1 MSMGNMN
8 AASSAAADA
17 AKQDNQTR
25 RPEVPVRLI
34 RGGNE
39 DIAIGENSLLEGSFE
54 TQGSIFVD
62 GAAVNADL
70 RASQLSIG
78 ASGRVEGQAS
88 VLRAEIAGVFDGTL
102 ECSGEVILRS
112 SSRIAGEVKMREAGH
127 ASRRCHRCA
136 DTCHRRQRRGRGEVS
151 ARCRHRPGR
160 AGIRHPSMDAAAL
173 QAGDPDDVRCGAF
186 ARPGGARRADFLRR
200 APALIEAGL
209 FERMLLSFGEGLCG
223 EASP

>member
-1 MSMGNMN
+1 MKMSMGNMN
-8 AASSAAADA
+8 TASSAAADA
-17 AKQDNQTR
+17 AKQDGQTR
-25 RPEVPVRLI
+25 RPEAPVRLI

-112 SSRIAGEVKMREAGH
+112 SSRIAGEVKCAKLVTHRGAVIDAQIRVIADGDEAEEKSPQGAVIAQAARESAIRPWT
-127 ASRRCHRCA
+127 RRRFK
-136 DTCHRRQRRGRGEVS
+136 
-151 ARCRHRPGR
+151 R
-160 AGIRHPSMDAAAL
+160 AIPMMSGAAL
-173 QAGDPDDVRCGAF
+173 SLGLVGL
-186 ARPGGARRADFLRR
+186 G
-200 APALIEAGL
+200 ALI
-209 FERMLLSFGEGLCG
+209 F
-223 EASP
+223 

>member
-1 MSMGNMN
+1 MKMSMGNMN
-8 AASSAAADA
+8 TASSAAADA
-17 AKQDNQTR
+17 AKQDGQTR
-25 RPEVPVRLI
+25 RPEAPVRLI

-62 GAAVNADL
+62 GAAINADL

-112 SSRIAGEVKMREAGH
+112 SSRIAGEVKCAKLVTHRGAVIDAQIRVIADSDETEEKSPQGAVIAQAARESAIRPWT
-127 ASRRCHRCA
+127 RRRFK
-136 DTCHRRQRRGRGEVS
+136 
-151 ARCRHRPGR
+151 R
-160 AGIRHPSMDAAAL
+160 AITMMSGAAL
-173 QAGDPDDVRCGAF
+173 SLGLVGL
-186 ARPGGARRADFLRR
+186 G
-200 APALIEAGL
+200 ALI
-209 FERMLLSFGEGLCG
+209 F
-223 EASP
+223 

>member
-1 MSMGNMN
+1 MKMSMGNMN
-8 AASSAAADA
+8 TASSAAADA

-25 RPEVPVRLI
+25 RPEAPVRLI

-112 SSRIAGEVKMREAGH
+112 SSRIAGEVKCAKLVTHRGAVIDAQVRVIAESDETEEKSQQGAVIAQAARE
-127 ASRRCHRCA
+127 SVIRPWTRRRFK
-136 DTCHRRQRRGRGEVS
+136 
-151 ARCRHRPGR
+151 R
-160 AGIRHPSMDAAAL
+160 AIPVMS
-173 QAGDPDDVRCGAF
+173 GAVLSLGLVGF
-186 ARPGGARRADFLRR
+186 G
-200 APALIEAGL
+200 ALI
-209 FERMLLSFGEGLCG
+209 F
-223 EASP
+223 

>member
-1 MSMGNMN
+1 MSIGNVN
-8 AASSAAADA
+8 AASAATGDA
-17 AKQDNQTR
+17 AKQDSQAR
-25 RPEVPVRLI
+25 RPDTPVRLI

-78 ASGRVEGQAS
+78 ASGRVEGQAT

-112 SSRIAGEVKMREAGH
+112 SSRIAGEVKCAKLVTHRGAVIDAQVRVIAESDEAEEKSPQGAVIAHAARESAIRPWT
-127 ASRRCHRCA
+127 RRRFK
-136 DTCHRRQRRGRGEVS
+136 
-151 ARCRHRPGR
+151 R
-160 AGIRHPSMDAAAL
+160 AIPMMSGAAL
-173 QAGDPDDVRCGAF
+173 SLGLVGL
-186 ARPGGARRADFLRR
+186 G
-200 APALIEAGL
+200 ALI
-209 FERMLLSFGEGLCG
+209 F
-223 EASP
+223 

>member
-1 MSMGNMN
+1 MKMSMGNMN

-112 SSRIAGEVKMREAGH
+112 SSRIAGEVKCAKLVTHRGAVIDAQIRVIAESDEAEEKSPQGAVIAQAARESAIRPWT
-127 ASRRCHRCA
+127 RRRFK
-136 DTCHRRQRRGRGEVS
+136 
-151 ARCRHRPGR
+151 R
-160 AGIRHPSMDAAAL
+160 AIPMMSGAAL
-173 QAGDPDDVRCGAF
+173 S
-186 ARPGGARRADFLRR
+186 L
-200 APALIEAGL
+200 GL
-209 FERMLLSFGEGLCG
+209 VGL
-223 EASP
+223 

>member
-1 MSMGNMN
+1 MKMSMGNMN
-8 AASSAAADA
+8 TASSAAADA
-17 AKQDNQTR
+17 ARQDNQTR
-25 RPEVPVRLI
+25 RPEAPVRLI

-112 SSRIAGEVKMREAGH
+112 SSRIAGEVKCAKLVTHRGAVIDAQVRVIAESDETEEKSQQGAVIAQAARE
-127 ASRRCHRCA
+127 SVIRPWTRRRFK
-136 DTCHRRQRRGRGEVS
+136 
-151 ARCRHRPGR
+151 R
-160 AGIRHPSMDAAAL
+160 AIPVMS
-173 QAGDPDDVRCGAF
+173 GAVLSLGLVGF
-186 ARPGGARRADFLRR
+186 G
-200 APALIEAGL
+200 ALI
-209 FERMLLSFGEGLCG
+209 F
-223 EASP
+223 

>member
-1 MSMGNMN
+1 MKMSMGNMN
-8 AASSAAADA
+8 TASSAAADA
-17 AKQDNQTR
+17 ARQDNQTR
-25 RPEVPVRLI
+25 RPEAPVRLI

-78 ASGRVEGQAS
+78 ASGRVEGQAT

-112 SSRIAGEVKMREAGH
+112 SSRIAGEVKCAKLVTHRGAVIDAQVRVIAESDEAEEKSQQGAVIAQAARE
-127 ASRRCHRCA
+127 SVIRPWTRRRFK
-136 DTCHRRQRRGRGEVS
+136 
-151 ARCRHRPGR
+151 R
-160 AGIRHPSMDAAAL
+160 AIPVMS
-173 QAGDPDDVRCGAF
+173 GAVLSLGLVGF
-186 ARPGGARRADFLRR
+186 G
-200 APALIEAGL
+200 ALI
-209 FERMLLSFGEGLCG
+209 F
-223 EASP
+223 

>member
-1 MSMGNMN
+1 MKMSMGNMN

-25 RPEVPVRLI
+25 RPEAPVRLI

-112 SSRIAGEVKMREAGH
+112 SSRIAGEVKCAKLVTHRGAVIDAQIRVIADGDEAEEKSPQGAVIAQTARESAIH
-127 ASRRCHRCA
+127 PWTRRRFK
-136 DTCHRRQRRGRGEVS
+136 
-151 ARCRHRPGR
+151 R
-160 AGIRHPSMDAAAL
+160 AIPMMSGAAL
-173 QAGDPDDVRCGAF
+173 SLGLVGL
-186 ARPGGARRADFLRR
+186 G
-200 APALIEAGL
+200 ALI
-209 FERMLLSFGEGLCG
+209 F
-223 EASP
+223 